1 MFISKAAMPRR
12 RVLRGMGAAL
22 ALPLLD
28 AMVPALTP
36 TVRSAAAARKRLGCV
51 YIPHGA
57 IMDRWTPATEG
68 AGFEL
73 TPILE
78 PLEPFR
84 GSLTVVTNMTRPE
97 QDGIDTNHAGAPAS
111 WLAGVPPKR
120 TAGPDY
126 SLGITL
132 DQLVAK
138 HIGQDT
144 TFPSIELATE
154 DFSALIGDCSPGFS
168 CAYMNTL
175 SWQSET
181 APLPMEINP
190 RALFERLFGGGANQ
204 QERVARMQADR
215 SLLDFVADDLRQ
227 VQAGIGSRDRTRLSQ
242 YLDHVREIERR
253 IQRAEQQSAAIPEIP
268 AAPVGVPESFEE
280 HVKLLFDLLLVA
292 YQADLTRVFTL
303 MLGRELSQRT
313 YPHIG
318 VTEPH
323 HSISHHGNRQPA
335 IEMHAKVNTY
345 HVTLFARFIERLH
358 ATEDGD
364 GSLLDHSLILYGSG
378 MGNGNVHSAD
388 LLPTLV
394 VGSNAGTVKGN
405 RHIVA
410 GPLTP
415 NANLLASIAE
425 TYDIELDRFGGSTG
439 RVSL

>member
-1 MFISKAAMPRR
+1 MFISRRAIPRR
-12 RVLRGMGAAL
+12 RILRGIGAAL

-36 TVRSAAAARKRLGCV
+36 TVRTAAASRKRLGCV

-57 IMDRWTPATEG
+57 IMDRWTPAASG
-68 AGFEL
+68 AGFEF
-73 TPILE
+73 TPILK

-84 GSLTVVTNMTRPE
+84 DSLVVVTNMTRPE
-97 QDGIDTNHAGAPAS
+97 QGVDTNHAGAPAS

-126 SLGITL
+126 SLGVTL
-132 DQLVAK
+132 DQVVAK
-138 HIGQDT
+138 RIGQET
-144 TFPSIELATE
+144 TIPSIELATE
-154 DFSALIGDCSPGFS
+154 DFSGLVGDCAPGFS

-190 RALFERLFGGGANQ
+190 RAVFEQLFGGGGTR
-204 QERVARMQADR
+204 EDRMTRMRTDR
-215 SLLDFVADDLRQ
+215 SLLDFVADDLRA
-227 VQAGIGSRDRTRLSQ
+227 VEAGIGKADRARLDQ

-253 IQRAEQQSAAIPEIP
+253 IRRAEQQADAIPQVP
-268 AAPVGVPESFEE
+268 DAPVGVPESFED
-280 HVKLLFDLLLVA
+280 HVSLLFDLLAVA
-292 YQADLTRVFTL
+292 YQADLTRVFTF

-313 YPHIG
+313 YPNIG

-323 HSISHHGNRQPA
+323 HSISHHGNRPAA
-335 IEMHAKVNTY
+335 IEAHAAVNTY
-345 HVTLFARFIERLH
+345 HVTLFAKFIERLKD
-358 ATEDGD
+358 TPDGD

-388 LLPTLV
+388 MLPTLL
-394 VGSNAGTVKGN
+394 VGAGAGAVKGD

-410 GPLTP
+410 RELTP
-415 NANLLASIAE
+415 NADLLISVAE
-425 TYDIELDRFGGSTG
+425 KFDVELERFGGNKG

>member
-1 MFISKAAMPRR
+1 MFIHKTSLPRR
-12 RVLRGMGAAL
+12 RILRGMGAAL

-36 TVRSAAAARKRLGCV
+36 TVRTAAAPRKRLGCV

-68 AGFEL
+68 AGFEF
-73 TPILE
+73 TPILT

-84 GSLTVVTNMTRPE
+84 DKLNVVTNLTRPE
-97 QDGIDTNHAGAPAS
+97 KGVDTNHAGAPAS

-126 SLGITL
+126 ELGITL
-132 DQLVAK
+132 DQVVARR
-138 HIGQDT
+138 IGQET

-154 DFSALIGDCSPGFS
+154 DFTGLVGDCAPGFS

-190 RALFERLFGGGANQ
+190 RVVFERLFGGGGTRAD
-204 QERVARMQADR
+204 RLARMKTDL
-215 SLLDFVADDLRQ
+215 SLLDFVAGDLRD
-227 VQAGIGSRDRTRLSQ
+227 VRSGIGARDRVRLDQ

-253 IQRAEQQSAAIPEIP
+253 IQHAERQAESLLAVPN
-268 AAPVGVPESFEE
+268 APVGVPESFEE
-280 HVKLLFDLLLVA
+280 HVTLLFDLLAVA
-292 YQADLTRVFTL
+292 YEADLTRVFTF

-313 YPHIG
+313 YPNIG

-323 HSISHHGNRQPA
+323 HSISHHGNRPPA
-335 IEMHAKVNTY
+335 IEGHAKVNTY
-345 HVTLFARFIERLH
+345 HLMLFARFIERLR
-358 ATEDGD
+358 ATPDGD

-388 LLPTLV
+388 LLPTLL
-394 VGSNAGTVKGN
+394 VGGAAGSVKGG

-410 GPLTP
+410 GALTP
-415 NANLLASIAE
+415 NADLLISMAE
-425 TYDIELDRFGGSTG
+425 AFDVGLERFGGNTG
-439 RVSL
+439 RIPL

>member
-1 MFISKAAMPRR
+1 MFLSKVSIPRR

-36 TVRSAAAARKRLGCV
+36 TVRTAAAARKRLGCI
-51 YIPHGA
+51 YIPHGC
-57 IMDRWTPATEG
+57 IMDRWTPATAG
-68 AGFEL
+68 ADFEF
-73 TPILE
+73 TPILK
-78 PLEPFR
+78 PLEPYR
-84 GSLTVVTNMTRPE
+84 DSVTVVTNLTRPE
-97 QDGIDTNHAGAPAS
+97 QGVDTNHAGAPAS

-132 DQLVAK
+132 DQVVAK
-138 HIGQDT
+138 HIGQET

-154 DFSALIGDCSPGFS
+154 DFSGLVGDCAPGFS

-190 RALFERLFGGGANQ
+190 RSVFEQLFGGGGNLD
-204 QERVARMQADR
+204 ERLARMRTDR
-215 SLLDFVADDLRQ
+215 SLLDFVADDLKD
-227 VQAGIGSRDRTRLSQ
+227 VQAGIGSRDRARLSQ

-253 IQRAEQQSAAIPEIP
+253 IQRAEQQAATIPDVP
-268 AAPVGVPESFEE
+268 NAPVGVPESFEE
-280 HVKLLFDLLLVA
+280 HVELLFDLLFVA
-292 YQADLTRVFTL
+292 YQADLTRVFTF

-313 YPHIG
+313 YLNIG

-323 HSISHHGNRQPA
+323 HSISHHGNRPAA

-345 HVTLFARFIERLH
+345 HLTLFSQFVERLKS
-358 ATEDGD
+358 TEDGD
-364 GSLLDHSLILYGSG
+364 GSLLDHSLLLYGSG

-388 LLPTLV
+388 LLPTLL
-394 VGSNAGTVKGN
+394 VGGGAGTVKGN

-410 GPLTP
+410 DTLTP
-415 NANLLASIAE
+415 NADLLISITE
-425 TYDIELDRFGGSTG
+425 TYGIELERFGGNKG
-439 RVSL
+439 RISL

>member
-1 MFISKAAMPRR
+1 
-12 RVLRGMGAAL
+12 
-22 ALPLLD
+22 
-28 AMVPALTP
+28 
-36 TVRSAAAARKRLGCV
+36 
-51 YIPHGA
+51 
-57 IMDRWTPATEG
+57 
-68 AGFEL
+68 
-73 TPILE
+73 
-78 PLEPFR
+78 
-84 GSLTVVTNMTRPE
+84 
-97 QDGIDTNHAGAPAS
+97 
-111 WLAGVPPKR
+111 
-120 TAGPDY
+120 
-126 SLGITL
+126 
-132 DQLVAK
+132 
-138 HIGQDT
+138 
-144 TFPSIELATE
+144 
-154 DFSALIGDCSPGFS
+154 
-168 CAYMNTL
+168 MNTL

-190 RALFERLFGGGANQ
+190 RVLFEQLFGGGANQ
-204 QERVARMQADR
+204 QERVARMRADR

-227 VQAGIGSRDRTRLSQ
+227 VQAGIGSRDRARLNQ

-253 IQRAEQQSAAIPEIP
+253 IQRAEQQTAAIPEIP
-268 AAPVGVPESFEE
+268 SAPVGVPESFEE
-280 HVKLLFDLLLVA
+280 HVKLLFDLLFVA

-345 HVTLFARFIERLH
+345 HVTLFAQFIERLN

-364 GSLLDHSLILYGSG
+364 GTLLDHSLILYGSG

-394 VGSNAGTVKGN
+394 VGSNAGSVKGN

-410 GPLTP
+410 APLTP

-425 TYDIELDRFGGSTG
+425 TYDIELEKFGDSTG

>member
-1 MFISKAAMPRR
+1 
-12 RVLRGMGAAL
+12 MGAAL

-36 TVRSAAAARKRLGCV
+36 TVKTAAAARKRLGCV
-51 YIPHGA
+51 YIPHGC
-57 IMDRWTPATEG
+57 IMDRWTPAAAG
-68 AGFEL
+68 ADFEF
-73 TPILE
+73 TPILK

-84 GSLTVVTNMTRPE
+84 DSLVVVSNMTRPE
-97 QDGIDTNHAGAPAS
+97 QGVDTNHAGAPAS

-132 DQLVAK
+132 DQVVAK

-154 DFSALIGDCSPGFS
+154 DFSGLVGDCAPGFS

-190 RALFERLFGGGANQ
+190 RVVFERLFGGGANAG
-204 QERVARMQADR
+204 ERVARMRTDR
-215 SLLDFVADDLRQ
+215 SLLDFVADDLKQ
-227 VQAGIGSRDRTRLSQ
+227 VESGIGTRDRARLNQ

-253 IQRAEQQSAAIPEIP
+253 IQRAEQQAAMIPDVP
-268 AAPVGVPESFEE
+268 NAPVGVPESFEE
-280 HVKLLFDLLLVA
+280 HTKLLFDLLFVA
-292 YQADLTRVFTL
+292 YQADLTRVFTF

-323 HSISHHGNRQPA
+323 HSISHHGNRPAA

-345 HVTLFARFIERLH
+345 HLSLFAQFVERLK

-364 GSLLDHSLILYGSG
+364 GSLLDHSLLFYGSG

-388 LLPTLV
+388 LLPSLL
-394 VGSNAGTVKGN
+394 VGSAAGTVKGN

-410 GPLTP
+410 NPLTP
-415 NANLLASIAE
+415 NADLLISIAE
-425 TYDIELDRFGGSTG
+425 TYGIELEKFGGNKG

>member
-1 MFISKAAMPRR
+1 MFISKTSIPRR

-36 TVRSAAAARKRLGCV
+36 TVKTAAAARKRLGCV
-51 YIPHGA
+51 YIPHGC

-68 AGFEL
+68 AGFEF
-73 TPILE
+73 TPILK

-84 GSLTVVTNMTRPE
+84 DSLVVVTNMTRPE
-97 QDGIDTNHAGAPAS
+97 QGVDTNHAGAPAS

-138 HIGQDT
+138 HIGQET

-154 DFSALIGDCSPGFS
+154 DFSGLVGDCSPGFS

-190 RALFERLFGGGANQ
+190 RAVFEQLFGGGANRD
-204 QERVARMQADR
+204 ERLARMRADR
-215 SLLDFVADDLRQ
+215 SLLDFVADDLKS
-227 VQAGIGSRDRTRLSQ
+227 VEGGIGSRDRARLNQ

-253 IQRAEQQSAAIPEIP
+253 IQRAEQQAATIPEVP
-268 AAPVGVPESFEE
+268 DAPVGVPESFEE
-280 HVKLLFDLLLVA
+280 HVKLLFDLLFVA
-292 YQADLTRVFTL
+292 YQADLTRVFTF

-323 HSISHHGNRQPA
+323 HSISHHGNRPAA

-345 HVTLFARFIERLH
+345 HLSLFAQFVERLQS
-358 ATEDGD
+358 TDDGD
-364 GSLLDHSLILYGSG
+364 GSLLDHSLIVYGSG

-388 LLPTLV
+388 LLPTLL
-394 VGSNAGTVKGN
+394 VGSGGGTVRGN

-410 GPLTP
+410 GTLTP
-415 NANLLASIAE
+415 NADLLISIAE
-425 TYDIELDRFGGSTG
+425 TYGIELERFGGNKG
-439 RVSL
+439 RISL